1 MLRQPGNCPEGVYV
15 SPSKSLDEWEGV
27 IFVRKGYYQGGV
39 FRFKIQFPVSYP
51 LRAPL
56 ITFAK
61 GSLIHPLIDP
71 RDDHLALASGFPDW
85 DPTKDNVVKLLF
97 YIKNTFKTFHLNK
110 LNDGL
115 AINGEAWRLFQS
127 NRAVFAKLTSQCAT
141 ISATSTI
148 LYDQPTN
155 STNSTRDL
163 SSTSASKSED
173 QHNAFK
179 FRQMSEEEMNAIR
192 QALFAEED

>member
-15 SPSKSLDEWEGV
+15 SPSESLDVWEGV

-39 FRFKIQFPVSYP
+39 FQFKIQFPASYP
-51 LRAPL
+51 LRAP
-56 ITFAK
+56 TVTYFK

-71 RDDHLALASGFPDW
+71 RDDHLALASGFPEW
-85 DPTKDNVVKLLF
+85 DPLKDNVVKLLF

-115 AINGEAWRLFQS
+115 VINGEAWRLFQS

-155 STNSTRDL
+155 STNTTRDL
-163 SSTSASKSED
+163 ADTSASNT
-173 QHNAFK
+173 QNQQNAFK
-179 FRQMSEEEMNAIR
+179 FRQLSEEEMNAIR
-192 QALFAEED
+192 QALFEDD

>member
-15 SPSKSLDEWEGV
+15 SPSKSLDVWDGV

-39 FRFKIQFPVSYP
+39 FRFKIQFTASYP

-56 ITFAK
+56 VTFSK

-71 RDDHLALASGFPDW
+71 RDDHLALASGFPEW
-85 DPTKDNVVKLLF
+85 DSTKDNVVKLLF
-97 YIKNTFKTFHLNK
+97 YIKIIFKTFHLNK

-115 AINGEAWRLFQS
+115 VINGEAWRLFQS
-127 NRAVFAKLTSQCAT
+127 NRSVFAKLTSQCAT
-141 ISATSTI
+141 ISATPTI

-155 STNSTRDL
+155 STNTTRDL
-163 SSTSASKSED
+163 ANASSSRNENQD
-173 QHNAFK
+173 HAFT
-179 FRQMSEEEMNAIR
+179 FRQLSEEEMNAIR
-192 QALFAEED
+192 QALFEEDQ